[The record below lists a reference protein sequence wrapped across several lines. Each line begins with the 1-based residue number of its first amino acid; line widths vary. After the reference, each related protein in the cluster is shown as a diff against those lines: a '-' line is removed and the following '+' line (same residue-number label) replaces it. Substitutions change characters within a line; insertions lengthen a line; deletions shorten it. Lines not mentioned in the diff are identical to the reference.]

1 MTPWPKHLPVVG
13 SLGKF
18 TWRMLAV
25 VLAAQS
31 ILLFFGALVARG
43 LAMADGE
50 DGLTLLTVGLG
61 LGILAIVAAGLMRS
75 PLGLPLGWLV
85 QLATWAS
92 AIIVPAMLGVGLVFT
107 SLWIY
112 SLVKGPRIEGMMA
125 ERERA
130 AQPTQ

>member
-1 MTPWPKHLPVVG
+1 M
-13 SLGKF
+13 
-18 TWRMLAV
+18 
-25 VLAAQS
+25 
-31 ILLFFGALVARG
+31 
-43 LAMADGE
+43 
-50 DGLTLLTVGLG
+50 GLG